1 MEDEMLDVVSRGM
14 RYVSLVM
21 VFTSFMGAI
30 ALIFIGA
37 EKMFRGIWDY
47 FTGAMPPNVIEAAG
61 PSDVFIVRAL
71 ESLDAFLIAF
81 ALFTFGFGILFLVFL
96 SPRPETTR
104 VPEALVPESIAALK
118 TSLMQVVIVVLTVY
132 FVRVAWLEIE
142 EMDFSLWALPG
153 SILLIAASM
162 WVSSVVTR
170 HKK

>member
-1 MEDEMLDVVSRGM
+1 MLDAISRCT

-21 VFTSFMGAI
+21 VLTSFIGAI

-47 FTGAMPPNVIEAAG
+47 FTGAMPPNVVEAAG
-61 PSDVFIVRAL
+61 PSHVFIVRAL

-81 ALFTFGFGILFLVFL
+81 ALFTFGYGILFLVFL
-96 SPRPETTR
+96 SHRPETAR
-104 VPEALVPESIAALK
+104 VPEVFIPDSIAALK

-132 FVRVAWLEIE
+132 FIRVAWFEIE

-162 WVSSVVTR
+162 WLSSIAMR